1 MFKMQLVA
9 YLAGLGLE
17 GVLEEAFDHQLPAT
31 QATPLDETKTDE
43 ALLIGAKEANTK
55 VMQVL
60 VLSFKKPSLVNAI
73 AMSKTIEWPVG
84 KAWKVWKEFHD
95 RFEPDDAISGMTM
108 EDELMKIRIKKTE
121 DPKVLTD
128 RIAAIAVRYG
138 CIISEDEQYKIAIR
152 ATKAN
157 HSDIIS
163 TYETTY
169 EMVHRRKPTTTEL
182 LKALHKAYLLS
193 PHASKGGEDADEDDS
208 EPTDVALAQPGA
220 FAKAFNKKC
229 FKCNRKGHMAKDCT
243 SSNNNNNNSNRNTNT
258 NGGGGG
264 GGRFK
269 GNCNHCGK
277 EGHMARDCFTNPES
291 SKYKGGN
298 NKEATAGSVE
308 VLVASVEENKLGV
321 EFFLSSIEHEHQ
333 DEQGKNVTDGD
344 ESEVKNDEDIR
355 STEMQAAVERSS
367 IRAAR
372 YAEVQAVVLAHQLRQ
387 QFTLSDSQMPTLM
400 GFSDAGHTELVT
412 ESNVRILDND
422 DNDSYADMP
431 GLVARE
437 EDSTVVSNED
447 TLLEES
453 SLADFSHDSTDVT

>member
-1 MFKMQLVA
+1 
-9 YLAGLGLE
+9 
-17 GVLEEAFDHQLPAT
+17 
-31 QATPLDETKTDE
+31 
-43 ALLIGAKEANTK
+43 
-55 VMQVL
+55 
-60 VLSFKKPSLVNAI
+60 
-73 AMSKTIEWPVG
+73 
-84 KAWKVWKEFHD
+84 
-95 RFEPDDAISGMTM
+95 
-108 EDELMKIRIKKTE
+108 
-121 DPKVLTD
+121 
-128 RIAAIAVRYG
+128 
-138 CIISEDEQYKIAIR
+138 
-152 ATKAN
+152 
-157 HSDIIS
+157 
-163 TYETTY
+163 
-169 EMVHRRKPTTTEL
+169 MVHRRKPKTTEL

-344 ESEVKNDEDIR
+344 ENEVKNDEDIR

-387 QFTLSDSQMPTLM
+387 QFSLSDLQMPALM
-400 GFSDAGHTELVT
+400 GFSDAEHPINT
-412 ESNVRILDND
+412 ESGVRILDND
-422 DNDSYADMP
+422 SDDDDDSYADMP

-437 EDSTVVSNED
+437 DDSTVVSNED
-447 TLLEES
+447 TLSEES
-453 SLADFSHDSTDVT
+453 SLADFSHDSTDVTSETESVTTEEGSIQSGNSVRSDDSSVIYIENLRDVNTKTCFQCEGIGHKTHT